1 MPEDQLSM
9 QALAAVGQAE
19 LIKFYQKY
27 FDQYNQMAAQVLL
40 SSDIFHN
47 ADRVHNT
54 QNTFDTLLKM
64 NILPIINE
72 NDPVSTTDIELDDNY
87 PLALNVAKITKA
99 DAIIIKTDDDNYI
112 LTVKGKKSVLL
123 HTEDEM
129 LSKLVVVDK
138 EKDVDHNE
146 FFPTSISE
154 LNFESV

>member
-1 MPEDQLSM
+1 MNPLRVVFRIEISTLCDLNNKFDQQKMDRLAMLISNMNNSGMEVLLVSSGAIALGADKLHLQMPEDQLSM

-40 SSDIFHN
+40 SSDIFDN

-72 NDPVSTTDIELDDNY
+72 NDPVSTTD
-87 PLALNVAKITKA
+87 
-99 DAIIIKTDDDNYI
+99 
-112 LTVKGKKSVLL
+112 
-123 HTEDEM
+123 
-129 LSKLVVVDK
+129 
-138 EKDVDHNE
+138 
-146 FFPTSISE
+146 
-154 LNFESV
+154 